1 MRIYLENENLRKIVY
16 DILNIFYA
24 KEEFTFVGENPD
36 ISIKNGLIEFENK
49 SYFFDSNLKLKQI
62 LFEILQEKNKK
73 SSDWGILT
81 GSKPL
86 KLLKNHSFDDL
97 KNIYKLKDN
106 KIDLLKSVKESQ
118 DKLIF
123 NPKSFNLYINIPFCP
138 QRCRYCSYPTIV
150 SKAVEKNLYVDFL
163 LKEISQINLP
173 KKLDTI
179 YLGGGTPSNL
189 SLKDLDRLL
198 SLINEKFI
206 FDEFTLE
213 AGRED
218 TLDFN
223 KLDLFKEKNVGR
235 ISLNPQT
242 FTRNVLE
249 NINRPIDFKNFKKIY
264 AYAKKLAFIVNMDF
278 IVGLFGENRESF
290 SKNFEILKDLRPDN
304 ITFHALAQKVGSKY
318 FEENINGNEIEA
330 IKIGKDIEKF
340 TKENSYKPYYL
351 YRQKNIIG
359 NLENIGYE
367 KENTPQRYNIL
378 INEELENI
386 IGLGMNSNSKLT
398 NGKKYRNERNLRDY
412 YKNIEKEISDKNK
425 LIENFI
431 NKPLQWGSER
441 RQSMN
446 VDNILFKNK
455 N

>member
-16 DILNIFYA
+16 DILNIFYS
-24 KEEFTFVGENPD
+24 KEDFTFVKENFD

-49 SYFFDSNLKLKQI
+49 SYFFDSNLKLKQV
-62 LFEILQEKNKK
+62 LFEILEEKNKK

-81 GSKPL
+81 GSKPS
-86 KLLKNHSFDDL
+86 KLLKNHSLDDL
-97 KNIYKLKDN
+97 KNIYKVSNN
-106 KIDLLKSVKESQ
+106 KIDLLKSIKENQ
-118 DKLIF
+118 DKLEF
-123 NPKSFNLYINIPFCP
+123 KSKAFNLYINIPFCP

-150 SKAVEKNLYVDFL
+150 SNTVEKNLYVDFL

-189 SLKDLDRLL
+189 SLKDLDMIL

-242 FTRNVLE
+242 FTSNVLE
-249 NINRPIDFKNFKKIY
+249 NINRPIDFYNFVKIY
-264 AYAKKLAFIVNMDF
+264 DYAKKLGFIVNMDF

-290 SKNFEILKDLRPDN
+290 SKNFEILKDLKPDN

-318 FEENINGNEIEA
+318 FEENINGDEIEA
-330 IKIGKDIEKF
+330 EKISKDIEKF

-386 IGLGMNSNSKLT
+386 IGLGMNANSKLT

-431 NKPLQWGSER
+431 NKPL
-441 RQSMN
+441 
-446 VDNILFKNK
+446 
-455 N
+455 

>member
-1 MRIYLENENLRKIVY
+1 MGKGNCKRDMRIYLENENLRKIVY
-16 DILNIFYA
+16 DILNIFYE
-24 KEEFTFVGENPD
+24 KEEFVFVEENPN

-49 SYFFDSNLKLKQI
+49 SYFFDSNLKLKQV
-62 LFEILQEKNKK
+62 LFEILEEKNNK

-81 GSKPL
+81 GSKPS
-86 KLLKNHSFDDL
+86 KLLKDHSLDDL
-97 KNIYKLKDN
+97 KNIYKVKDN
-106 KIDLLKSVKESQ
+106 KIYLLENIKKSQ
-118 DKLIF
+118 DKLEF
-123 NPKSFNLYINIPFCP
+123 DLKAFNLYINIPFCP

-150 SKAVEKNLYVDFL
+150 SNTVEKNLYVDFL
-163 LKEISQINLP
+163 LMEISQINLP

-189 SLKDLDRLL
+189 SLKDLDRIL

-242 FTRNVLE
+242 FTPNVLE
-249 NINRPIDFKNFKKIY
+249 NINRPIDFKNFVKIY
-264 AYAKKLAFIVNMDF
+264 EYAKKLGFIVNMDF

-290 SKNFEILKDLRPDN
+290 SKNFEILKDLLPDN

-318 FEENINGNEIEA
+318 FEENINGDEVEA
-330 IKIGKDIEKF
+330 EKISKDIEKF

-386 IGLGMNSNSKLT
+386 IGLGMNANSKLT

-412 YKNIEKEISDKNK
+412 YRNIEKEISDKNK

-431 NKPLQWGSER
+431 NKPL
-441 RQSMN
+441 
-446 VDNILFKNK
+446 
-455 N
+455 

>member
-1 MRIYLENENLRKIVY
+1 MKIYLENENLRKIVY

-97 KNIYKLKDN
+97 KNIYKLGDN

-138 QRCRYCSYPTIV
+138 KRCRYCSYPTIV

-290 SKNFEILKDLRPDN
+290 SKNFEILKNLRPDN

-340 TKENSYKPYYL
+340 TKENYYKPYYL

-386 IGLGMNSNSKLT
+386 IGLGMNANSKLT

-431 NKPLQWGSER
+431 NKPL
-441 RQSMN
+441 
-446 VDNILFKNK
+446 
-455 N
+455 

>member
-1 MRIYLENENLRKIVY
+1 MKIYLENENQRKIVY
-16 DILNIFYA
+16 DILNIFYD
-24 KEEFTFVGENPD
+24 KEDFSFVEKNPD
-36 ISIKNGLIEFENK
+36 ISIKNGLIESKNK

-62 LFEILQEKNKK
+62 LFEILEKENKK
-73 SSDWGILT
+73 TSDWGILT
-81 GSKPL
+81 GSKPS
-86 KLLKNHSFDDL
+86 KLLKNKTKEDL
-97 KNIYKLKDN
+97 KNTYKLKDN
-106 KIDLLKSVKESQ
+106 KINLLKAIKESQ
-118 DKLIF
+118 DKLEF
-123 NPKSFNLYINIPFCP
+123 DAKAFNLYINIPFCP

-150 SKAVEKNLYVDFL
+150 SKAVDKNLYVDFL
-163 LKEISQINLP
+163 LEEISKINLP

-189 SLKDLDRLL
+189 SVKDLDRIL

-218 TLDFN
+218 TLDFE
-223 KLDLFKEKNVGR
+223 KLALFKEKNVGR

-242 FTRNVLE
+242 FSANVLE
-249 NINRPIDFKNFKKIY
+249 NINRPINFENFVKIY
-264 AYAKKLAFIVNMDF
+264 AYSKELGFIVNMDF

-290 SKNFEILKDLRPDN
+290 SKNFEILKKLKPDN
-304 ITFHALAQKVGSKY
+304 ITFHSLAQKVGSKY
-318 FEENINGNEIEA
+318 FEENINGNESES
-330 IKIGKDIEKF
+330 IKIAKDIEIF
-340 TKENSYKPYYL
+340 TKENSYNPYYL

-367 KENTPQRYNIL
+367 KENTSQRYNIL

-386 IGLGMNSNSKLT
+386 IGLGMNANSKLM

-412 YKNIEKEISDKNK
+412 YKNIEKEIYDKNK

-431 NKPLQWGSER
+431 NKP
-441 RQSMN
+441 
-446 VDNILFKNK
+446 IH
-455 N
+455 

>member
-1 MRIYLENENLRKIVY
+1 MKIYLENDNLRKIVY
-16 DILNIFYA
+16 DILNIFYE
-24 KEEFTFVGENPD
+24 KDDFVFVEENPN

-62 LFEILQEKNKK
+62 LFEILEEKNKK

-81 GSKPL
+81 GSKPS
-86 KLLKNHSFDDL
+86 KLLKNHSLDDL
-97 KNIYKLKDN
+97 KNIYKVKDN
-106 KIDLLKSVKESQ
+106 KIYLLENIKKSQ
-118 DKLIF
+118 DKLKF
-123 NPKSFNLYINIPFCP
+123 DPKAFNLYINIPFCP

-150 SKAVEKNLYVDFL
+150 SSTVEKNLYVDFL

-173 KKLDTI
+173 KKLDTV

-189 SLKDLDRLL
+189 SLNDLDRILT
-198 SLINEKFI
+198 LINEKFI

-242 FTRNVLE
+242 FTSNVLE
-249 NINRPIDFKNFKKIY
+249 NINRPIDFYNFVKIY
-264 AYAKKLAFIVNMDF
+264 TYAKELGFIVNMDF

-318 FEENINGNEIEA
+318 FEENINGDEVEA
-330 IKIGKDIEKF
+330 EKISKDIEKF

-367 KENTPQRYNIL
+367 KGNIPQRYNIL

-386 IGLGMNSNSKLT
+386 IGLGMNANSKLT

-412 YKNIEKEISDKNK
+412 YKSIEKEISDKNK

-431 NKPLQWGSER
+431 EN
-441 RQSMN
+441 
-446 VDNILFKNK
+446 
-455 N
+455 

>member
-16 DILNIFYA
+16 DILNIFYE
-24 KEEFTFVGENPD
+24 KEEFVFVEENPN

-49 SYFFDSNLKLKQI
+49 SYFFDSNLKLKQV
-62 LFEILQEKNKK
+62 LFEILEEKNNK

-81 GSKPL
+81 GSKPS
-86 KLLKNHSFDDL
+86 KLLKDHSLDDL
-97 KNIYKLKDN
+97 KNIYKVKDN
-106 KIDLLKSVKESQ
+106 KIYLLENIKKSQ
-118 DKLIF
+118 DKLEF
-123 NPKSFNLYINIPFCP
+123 DLKAFNLYINIPFCP

-150 SKAVEKNLYVDFL
+150 SNTVEKNLYVDFL
-163 LKEISQINLP
+163 LMEISQINLP

-189 SLKDLDRLL
+189 SLKDLDRIL

-242 FTRNVLE
+242 FTPNVLE
-249 NINRPIDFKNFKKIY
+249 NINRPIDFKNFVKIY
-264 AYAKKLAFIVNMDF
+264 EYAKKLGFIVNMDF

-290 SKNFEILKDLRPDN
+290 SKNFEILKDLLPDN

-318 FEENINGNEIEA
+318 FEENINGDEVEA
-330 IKIGKDIEKF
+330 EKISKDIEKF

-386 IGLGMNSNSKLT
+386 IGLGMNANSKLT

-412 YKNIEKEISDKNK
+412 YRNIEKEISDKNK

-431 NKPLQWGSER
+431 NKPL
-441 RQSMN
+441 
-446 VDNILFKNK
+446 
-455 N
+455 

>member
-1 MRIYLENENLRKIVY
+1 MGKGNCKRDMRIYLENENLRKIVY
-16 DILNIFYA
+16 DILNTFYE
-24 KEEFTFVGENPD
+24 KEEFVFVEENPN

-49 SYFFDSNLKLKQI
+49 SYFFDSNLKLKQV
-62 LFEILQEKNKK
+62 LFEILEEKNKK

-81 GSKPL
+81 GSKPS
-86 KLLKNHSFDDL
+86 KLLKNHSLDDL

-106 KIDLLKSVKESQ
+106 KIDLLKSIKENQ
-118 DKLIF
+118 DKLEF
-123 NPKSFNLYINIPFCP
+123 NSKAFNLYINIPFCP
-138 QRCRYCSYPTIV
+138 QRCKYCAYPTIV
-150 SKAVEKNLYVDFL
+150 SSTVEKNLYVDSL

-173 KKLDTI
+173 KKLDTV

-189 SLKDLDRLL
+189 SLKDLDRIL
-198 SLINEKFI
+198 SLINYKFI

-223 KLDLFKEKNVGR
+223 KLNLFKEKNVGR

-242 FTRNVLE
+242 FTSNVLE
-249 NINRPIDFKNFKKIY
+249 NINRPIDFKNFVKIY
-264 AYAKKLAFIVNMDF
+264 TYAKELDFIVNMDF

-318 FEENINGNEIEA
+318 FEENINGDEIEA
-330 IKIGKDIEKF
+330 EKISKDIEKF

-386 IGLGMNSNSKLT
+386 VGLGMNANSKLT

-431 NKPLQWGSER
+431 NKPL
-441 RQSMN
+441 
-446 VDNILFKNK
+446 
-455 N
+455 

>member
-97 KNIYKLKDN
+97 KNIYKLGDN
-106 KIDLLKSVKESQ
+106 KIDLLRSVKESQ

-223 KLDLFKEKNVGR
+223 KLDLFKEKNIGR

-249 NINRPIDFKNFKKIY
+249 NINRPIDFENFKKIY
-264 AYAKKLAFIVNMDF
+264 AYAKKLGFIVNMDF

-290 SKNFEILKDLRPDN
+290 SKNFEILKNLRPDN

-330 IKIGKDIEKF
+330 IKIGKDIDKF

-378 INEELENI
+378 INEEFENI
-386 IGLGMNSNSKLT
+386 IGLGMNANSKLT

-431 NKPLQWGSER
+431 NKPL
-441 RQSMN
+441 
-446 VDNILFKNK
+446 
-455 N
+455 

>member
-1 MRIYLENENLRKIVY
+1 MKIYLENENLRKIVY
-16 DILNIFYA
+16 DILNIFYE
-24 KEEFTFVGENPD
+24 KEEFVFVEENPN

-49 SYFFDSNLKLKQI
+49 SYFFDSNLKLKQV
-62 LFEILQEKNKK
+62 LFEILENKNNK

-81 GSKPL
+81 GSKPS
-86 KLLKNHSFDDL
+86 KLLKNHSLYDL
-97 KNIYKLKDN
+97 KNTYKIKDN
-106 KIDLLKSVKESQ
+106 KIYLLENIKKSQ
-118 DKLIF
+118 DKLEF
-123 NPKSFNLYINIPFCP
+123 DPKAFNLYINIPFCP

-150 SKAVEKNLYVDFL
+150 SSTVEKNLYVDFL

-218 TLDFN
+218 TLDFK
-223 KLDLFKEKNVGR
+223 KLDLFKEKNIGR

-242 FTRNVLE
+242 FTPNVLE
-249 NINRPIDFKNFKKIY
+249 NINRPIDFKNFVKIY
-264 AYAKKLAFIVNMDF
+264 TYAKDLGFIVNMDF

-318 FEENINGNEIEA
+318 FEENINGDEA
-330 IKIGKDIEKF
+330 EAAKISRDIEKF

-386 IGLGMNSNSKLT
+386 IGLGMNANSKLT
-398 NGKKYRNERNLRDY
+398 NSKKYRNERNLRDY

-431 NKPLQWGSER
+431 EN
-441 RQSMN
+441 
-446 VDNILFKNK
+446 
-455 N
+455 

>member
-1 MRIYLENENLRKIVY
+1 MGKGNCKRDMKIYLENENLRKIVY
-16 DILNIFYA
+16 DILNIFYE
-24 KEEFTFVGENPD
+24 KEEFVFVEENPN

-49 SYFFDSNLKLKQI
+49 SYFFDSNLKLKQV
-62 LFEILQEKNKK
+62 LFEILENKNNK

-81 GSKPL
+81 GSKPS
-86 KLLKNHSFDDL
+86 KLLKNHSLYDL
-97 KNIYKLKDN
+97 KNTYIIKDN
-106 KIDLLKSVKESQ
+106 KIYLLENIKKSQ
-118 DKLIF
+118 DKLEF
-123 NPKSFNLYINIPFCP
+123 DPKAFNLYINIPFCP

-150 SKAVEKNLYVDFL
+150 SSTVEKNLYVDFL

-189 SLKDLDRLL
+189 SLNDLDRILT
-198 SLINEKFI
+198 LINEKFI

-242 FTRNVLE
+242 FTSNVLE
-249 NINRPIDFKNFKKIY
+249 NINRPIDFYNFVKIY
-264 AYAKKLAFIVNMDF
+264 TYAKELGFIVNMDF

-318 FEENINGNEIEA
+318 FEENINGDEVEA
-330 IKIGKDIEKF
+330 EKISKDIEKF

-367 KENTPQRYNIL
+367 KGNTPQRYNIL

-386 IGLGMNSNSKLT
+386 IGLGMNANSKLT

-412 YKNIEKEISDKNK
+412 YKSIEKEISDKNK

-431 NKPLQWGSER
+431 EN
-441 RQSMN
+441 
-446 VDNILFKNK
+446 
-455 N
+455 

>member
-1 MRIYLENENLRKIVY
+1 MGKGNCKRDMRIYLENENLRKIVY
-16 DILNIFYA
+16 DILNIFYE
-24 KEEFTFVGENPD
+24 KEEFVFVEENPN

-49 SYFFDSNLKLKQI
+49 SYFFDSNLKLKQV
-62 LFEILQEKNKK
+62 LFEILEEKNKK

-81 GSKPL
+81 GSKPS
-86 KLLKNHSFDDL
+86 KLLKNHSLDDL
-97 KNIYKLKDN
+97 KNIYKVKDN
-106 KIDLLKSVKESQ
+106 KIYLLENIKKSQ
-118 DKLIF
+118 DKLKF
-123 NPKSFNLYINIPFCP
+123 DPKAFNLYINIPFCP

-150 SKAVEKNLYVDFL
+150 SSTVEKNLYVDFL
-163 LKEISQINLP
+163 LKEISQINFP
-173 KKLDTI
+173 KKLDTV

-189 SLKDLDRLL
+189 SLNDLDSIL

-206 FDEFTLE
+206 FEEFTLE

-242 FTRNVLE
+242 FTPNVLE
-249 NINRPIDFKNFKKIY
+249 NINRPIDFKNFVKIY
-264 AYAKKLAFIVNMDF
+264 TYAKKLGFIVNMDF
-278 IVGLFGENRESF
+278 IVGLFRENRESF
-290 SKNFEILKDLRPDN
+290 SKNFEILKDLKPDN

-318 FEENINGNEIEA
+318 FEENINGDEIEA
-330 IKIGKDIEKF
+330 EKISKDIEKF

-367 KENTPQRYNIL
+367 IENTPQRYNIL

-386 IGLGMNSNSKLT
+386 IGLGMNANSKLT

-431 NKPLQWGSER
+431 EN
-441 RQSMN
+441 
-446 VDNILFKNK
+446 
-455 N
+455 

>member
-1 MRIYLENENLRKIVY
+1 MKIYLENENLRKIVY
-16 DILNIFYA
+16 DILNIFYT

-36 ISIKNGLIEFENK
+36 ISIKNGLIESENK

-97 KNIYKLKDN
+97 KNIYKLGDN

-249 NINRPIDFKNFKKIY
+249 NINRPIDFENFKKIY
-264 AYAKKLAFIVNMDF
+264 AYAKKLGFIVNMDF

-290 SKNFEILKDLRPDN
+290 SKNFEILKNLRPDN

-367 KENTPQRYNIL
+367 KENTLQRYNIL

-386 IGLGMNSNSKLT
+386 IGLGMNANSKLT

-431 NKPLQWGSER
+431 NKPL
-441 RQSMN
+441 
-446 VDNILFKNK
+446 
-455 N
+455 

>member
-1 MRIYLENENLRKIVY
+1 MGKGNCKRDMKIYLENENLRKIVY
-16 DILNIFYA
+16 DILNIFYE
-24 KEEFTFVGENPD
+24 KEEFVFVEENPN

-49 SYFFDSNLKLKQI
+49 SYFFDSNLKLKQV
-62 LFEILQEKNKK
+62 LFEILENKNNK

-81 GSKPL
+81 GSKPS
-86 KLLKNHSFDDL
+86 KLLKNHSLYDL
-97 KNIYKLKDN
+97 KNTYKIKDN
-106 KIDLLKSVKESQ
+106 KIYLLENIKKSQ
-118 DKLIF
+118 DKLEF
-123 NPKSFNLYINIPFCP
+123 DPKAFNLYINIPFCP

-150 SKAVEKNLYVDFL
+150 SSTVEKNLYVDFL

-218 TLDFN
+218 TLDFK
-223 KLDLFKEKNVGR
+223 KLDLFKEKNIGR

-242 FTRNVLE
+242 FTPNVLE
-249 NINRPIDFKNFKKIY
+249 NINRPIDFKNFVKIY
-264 AYAKKLAFIVNMDF
+264 TYAKDLGFIVNMDF

-290 SKNFEILKDLRPDN
+290 SKNFKILKDLRPDN

-318 FEENINGNEIEA
+318 FEENINGDEA
-330 IKIGKDIEKF
+330 EAAKISRDIEKF

-386 IGLGMNSNSKLT
+386 IGLGMNANSKLT
-398 NGKKYRNERNLRDY
+398 NSKKYRNERNLRDY

-431 NKPLQWGSER
+431 EN
-441 RQSMN
+441 
-446 VDNILFKNK
+446 
-455 N
+455 

>member
-1 MRIYLENENLRKIVY
+1 MRIYLKNENLRKIVY
-16 DILNIFYA
+16 DILNIFYE
-24 KEEFTFVGENPD
+24 KEEFIFVEENPN

-49 SYFFDSNLKLKQI
+49 SYFFDSNLKLKQV
-62 LFEILQEKNKK
+62 LFEILEEKNKK

-81 GSKPL
+81 GSKPS
-86 KLLKNHSFDDL
+86 KLLKNHSFSDL
-97 KNIYKLKDN
+97 KNIYKVSNN
-106 KIDLLKSVKESQ
+106 KIDLLKSIKENQ
-118 DKLIF
+118 DKLKF
-123 NPKSFNLYINIPFCP
+123 NSKAFNLYINIPFCP

-150 SKAVEKNLYVDFL
+150 SSTVEKNLYVDFL

-173 KKLDTI
+173 KKLDTV

-189 SLKDLDRLL
+189 SLKDLDRIL

-218 TLDFN
+218 TLDFD

-242 FTRNVLE
+242 FTSNVLE
-249 NINRPIDFKNFKKIY
+249 NINRPIDFKNFVKIY
-264 AYAKKLAFIVNMDF
+264 TYAKELGFIVNMDF

-318 FEENINGNEIEA
+318 FEENINGDEIEA
-330 IKIGKDIEKF
+330 EKISKDIEKF

-386 IGLGMNSNSKLT
+386 IGLGMNANSKLT

-431 NKPLQWGSER
+431 NKPL
-441 RQSMN
+441 
-446 VDNILFKNK
+446 
-455 N
+455 

>member
-1 MRIYLENENLRKIVY
+1 MGKGNCKRDMKIYLENENLRKIVY
-16 DILNIFYA
+16 DILNIFYE
-24 KEEFTFVGENPD
+24 KEDFVFVEENPN

-49 SYFFDSNLKLKQI
+49 SYFFDSNLKLKQV
-62 LFEILQEKNKK
+62 LFEILEEKNKK

-81 GSKPL
+81 GSKPS
-86 KLLKNHSFDDL
+86 KLLKDHSLDNL
-97 KNIYKLKDN
+97 KNIYKVKDN
-106 KIDLLKSVKESQ
+106 KIYLLENIKKSQ
-118 DKLIF
+118 DKLKF
-123 NPKSFNLYINIPFCP
+123 DPKAFNLYINIPFCP

-150 SKAVEKNLYVDFL
+150 SSTVEKNLYVDFL
-163 LKEISQINLP
+163 LNEISQINFP

-189 SLKDLDRLL
+189 SLKDLDRIL

-218 TLDFN
+218 TLDFK

-242 FTRNVLE
+242 FTTNVLE
-249 NINRPIDFKNFKKIY
+249 NINRPIDFKNFVKIY
-264 AYAKKLAFIVNMDF
+264 TYAKKLGFIVNMDF
-278 IVGLFGENRESF
+278 IIGLFGENRESF

-318 FEENINGNEIEA
+318 FEENINGDEVEA
-330 IKIGKDIEKF
+330 EKISKDIEKF

-367 KENTPQRYNIL
+367 RVNTPQRYNIL

-386 IGLGMNSNSKLT
+386 IGLGMNANSKLT

-412 YKNIEKEISDKNK
+412 YKNIDKEISDKNK

-431 NKPLQWGSER
+431 EN
-441 RQSMN
+441 
-446 VDNILFKNK
+446 
-455 N
+455 

>member
-1 MRIYLENENLRKIVY
+1 MGKGNCKRDMKIYLENENLRKIVY
-16 DILNIFYA
+16 DILNIFYE
-24 KEEFTFVGENPD
+24 KEEFVFVEENPN

-49 SYFFDSNLKLKQI
+49 SYFFDSNLKLKQV
-62 LFEILQEKNKK
+62 LFEILENKNNK

-81 GSKPL
+81 GSKPS
-86 KLLKNHSFDDL
+86 KLLKNHSLYDL
-97 KNIYKLKDN
+97 KNTYKIKDN
-106 KIDLLKSVKESQ
+106 KIYLLENIKKSQ
-118 DKLIF
+118 DKLEF
-123 NPKSFNLYINIPFCP
+123 DPKAFNLYINIPFCP

-150 SKAVEKNLYVDFL
+150 SSTVEKNLYVDFL

-218 TLDFN
+218 TLDFK
-223 KLDLFKEKNVGR
+223 KLDLFKEKNIGR

-242 FTRNVLE
+242 FTPNVLE
-249 NINRPIDFKNFKKIY
+249 NINRPIDFKNFVKIY
-264 AYAKKLAFIVNMDF
+264 TYAKDLGFIVNMDF

-318 FEENINGNEIEA
+318 FEENINGDEA
-330 IKIGKDIEKF
+330 EAAKISRDIEKF

-386 IGLGMNSNSKLT
+386 IGLGMNANSKLT
-398 NGKKYRNERNLRDY
+398 NSKKYRNERNLRDY

-431 NKPLQWGSER
+431 EN
-441 RQSMN
+441 
-446 VDNILFKNK
+446 
-455 N
+455 

>member
-16 DILNIFYA
+16 DILNIFYE
-24 KEEFTFVGENPD
+24 KEEFVFVEENPN

-49 SYFFDSNLKLKQI
+49 SYFFDSNLKLKQV
-62 LFEILQEKNKK
+62 LFEILEEKNKK

-81 GSKPL
+81 GSKPS
-86 KLLKNHSFDDL
+86 KLLKNHSLDDL
-97 KNIYKLKDN
+97 KNIYKVKDN
-106 KIDLLKSVKESQ
+106 KIYLLENIKKSQ
-118 DKLIF
+118 DKLKF
-123 NPKSFNLYINIPFCP
+123 DPKAFNLYINIPFCP

-150 SKAVEKNLYVDFL
+150 SSTVEKNLYVDFL

-173 KKLDTI
+173 KKLDTV

-189 SLKDLDRLL
+189 SLKDLERIL

-242 FTRNVLE
+242 FTSNVLE
-249 NINRPIDFKNFKKIY
+249 NINRPIDFYNFVKIY
-264 AYAKKLAFIVNMDF
+264 TYAKELGFIVNMDF

-318 FEENINGNEIEA
+318 FEENINGDEDQA
-330 IKIGKDIEKF
+330 VKISKDIEKF
-340 TKENSYKPYYL
+340 TKKNSYKPYYL

-386 IGLGMNSNSKLT
+386 IGLGMNANSKLT

-412 YKNIEKEISDKNK
+412 YKNIDKEISDKNK
-425 LIENFI
+425 LIENFC
-431 NKPLQWGSER
+431 K
-441 RQSMN
+441 
-446 VDNILFKNK
+446 
-455 N
+455 

>member
-97 KNIYKLKDN
+97 KNIYKLGDN

-249 NINRPIDFKNFKKIY
+249 NINRPIDFENFKKIY
-264 AYAKKLAFIVNMDF
+264 AYAKKLGFIVNMDF

-290 SKNFEILKDLRPDN
+290 SKNFEILKNLRPDN

-330 IKIGKDIEKF
+330 IKIGKDIDKF

-378 INEELENI
+378 INEEFENI
-386 IGLGMNSNSKLT
+386 IGLGMNANSKLT

-431 NKPLQWGSER
+431 NKPL
-441 RQSMN
+441 
-446 VDNILFKNK
+446 
-455 N
+455 

>member
-1 MRIYLENENLRKIVY
+1 MKIYLENEKLRKIVY
-16 DILNIFYA
+16 DILNIFYE
-24 KEEFTFVGENPD
+24 KEEFIFVEENPN
-36 ISIKNGLIEFENK
+36 ISIKDGLIEFENK
-49 SYFFDSNLKLKQI
+49 SYFFDSNLKLKQV
-62 LFEILQEKNKK
+62 LFEILEEKNKK

-81 GSKPL
+81 GSKPS
-86 KLLKNHSFDDL
+86 KLLKNHSLDDL
-97 KNIYKLKDN
+97 KNIYKVKDN
-106 KIDLLKSVKESQ
+106 KIYLLENIKKSQ
-118 DKLIF
+118 DKLKF
-123 NPKSFNLYINIPFCP
+123 DPKDFNLYINIPFCP

-150 SKAVEKNLYVDFL
+150 SSAVEKNLYVDFL

-189 SLKDLDRLL
+189 SLNDLDRIL

-218 TLDFN
+218 TLDFK

-242 FTRNVLE
+242 FTPNVLE
-249 NINRPIDFKNFKKIY
+249 NINRPIDFKNFVKIY
-264 AYAKKLAFIVNMDF
+264 TYAKKLGFIVNMDF

-318 FEENINGNEIEA
+318 FEENINGDEVEA
-330 IKIGKDIEKF
+330 EKISKDIEKF

-367 KENTPQRYNIL
+367 SENTPQRYNIL

-386 IGLGMNSNSKLT
+386 IGLGMNANSKLT

-431 NKPLQWGSER
+431 EN
-441 RQSMN
+441 
-446 VDNILFKNK
+446 
-455 N
+455 

>member
-16 DILNIFYA
+16 DILNIFYE
-24 KEEFTFVGENPD
+24 KEEFVFVEENPN

-49 SYFFDSNLKLKQI
+49 SYFFDSNLKLKQV
-62 LFEILQEKNKK
+62 LFEILEEKNKN

-81 GSKPL
+81 GSKPS
-86 KLLKNHSFDDL
+86 KLLKNHSLDDL
-97 KNIYKLKDN
+97 KNIYKVKDN
-106 KIDLLKSVKESQ
+106 KIYLLENIKKSQ
-118 DKLIF
+118 DKLKF
-123 NPKSFNLYINIPFCP
+123 DPKAFNLYINIPFCP

-150 SKAVEKNLYVDFL
+150 SSAVEKNLYVDFL

-189 SLKDLDRLL
+189 SLNDLDRILT
-198 SLINEKFI
+198 LINEKFI

-218 TLDFN
+218 TLDFK

-242 FTRNVLE
+242 FTPNVLE
-249 NINRPIDFKNFKKIY
+249 NINRPIDSKNFVKIY
-264 AYAKKLAFIVNMDF
+264 TYAKELGFIVNMDF

-318 FEENINGNEIEA
+318 FEENINGDEVEA
-330 IKIGKDIEKF
+330 EKISKDIEKF

-386 IGLGMNSNSKLT
+386 IGLGMNANSKLT

-425 LIENFI
+425 LIENLI
-431 NKPLQWGSER
+431 EN
-441 RQSMN
+441 
-446 VDNILFKNK
+446 
-455 N
+455 

>member
-1 MRIYLENENLRKIVY
+1 MKIYLENENQRKIVY
-16 DILNIFYA
+16 DILNIFYE
-24 KEEFTFVGENPD
+24 KEDFSFVEKNPD
-36 ISIKNGLIEFENK
+36 ILIKNGLIESKNK

-62 LFEILQEKNKK
+62 LFEILEKESKK
-73 SSDWGILT
+73 TSDWGILT
-81 GSKPL
+81 GSKPS
-86 KLLKNHSFDDL
+86 KLLKNRSFDDL

-106 KIDLLKSVKESQ
+106 KINLLKAIKESQ
-118 DKLIF
+118 DKLKF
-123 NPKSFNLYINIPFCP
+123 DAKNFNLYINIPFCP

-150 SKAVEKNLYVDFL
+150 SNTVEKNLYVDFL
-163 LKEISQINLP
+163 LEEISKINLP

-189 SLKDLDRLL
+189 SVKDLDRIL

-206 FDEFTLE
+206 FNEFTLE

-218 TLDFN
+218 TLDFE
-223 KLDLFKEKNVGR
+223 KLALFKEKNIGR

-242 FTRNVLE
+242 FSVNVLE
-249 NINRPIDFKNFKKIY
+249 NINRPINFYNFVKIY
-264 AYAKKLAFIVNMDF
+264 DYAKKLGFIVNMDF

-290 SKNFEILKDLRPDN
+290 SKNFEILKKLKPDN

-318 FEENINGNEIEA
+318 FEENINGNESES
-330 IKIGKDIEKF
+330 IKIAKDIEIF

-367 KENTPQRYNIL
+367 KENTSQRYNIL

-386 IGLGMNSNSKLT
+386 IGLGMNANSKLM

-412 YKNIEKEISDKNK
+412 YKNIEKEIYDKNK

-431 NKPLQWGSER
+431 NKPLH
-441 RQSMN
+441 
-446 VDNILFKNK
+446 
-455 N
+455 

>member
-16 DILNIFYA
+16 DILNIFYE
-24 KEEFTFVGENPD
+24 KEEFVFVEENPN

-62 LFEILQEKNKK
+62 LFEILEEKNKK

-81 GSKPL
+81 GSKPS
-86 KLLKNHSFDDL
+86 KLLKNHSLDDL
-97 KNIYKLKDN
+97 KNIYKVSNN
-106 KIDLLKSVKESQ
+106 KIDLLKSIKENQ
-118 DKLIF
+118 DKLEF
-123 NPKSFNLYINIPFCP
+123 NSKAFNLYINIPFCP

-150 SKAVEKNLYVDFL
+150 SNTVEKNLYVDFL
-163 LKEISQINLP
+163 LREISQINLP

-189 SLKDLDRLL
+189 SLKDLDRIL

-206 FDEFTLE
+206 FEEFTLE

-242 FTRNVLE
+242 FTSNVLE
-249 NINRPIDFKNFKKIY
+249 NINRPIDFYNFVKIY
-264 AYAKKLAFIVNMDF
+264 TYAKELGFIVNMDF

-318 FEENINGNEIEA
+318 FEENINGDEVEA
-330 IKIGKDIEKF
+330 EKISKDIEKF

-386 IGLGMNSNSKLT
+386 IGLGMNANSKLT

-431 NKPLQWGSER
+431 NKPL
-441 RQSMN
+441 
-446 VDNILFKNK
+446 
-455 N
+455 

>member
-1 MRIYLENENLRKIVY
+1 MKIYLENENLRKIVY
-16 DILNIFYA
+16 DILNIFYE
-24 KEEFTFVGENPD
+24 KEEFVFVEENPN

-49 SYFFDSNLKLKQI
+49 SYFFDSNLKLKQV
-62 LFEILQEKNKK
+62 LFEILENKNNK

-81 GSKPL
+81 GSKPS
-86 KLLKNHSFDDL
+86 KLLKNHSLYDL
-97 KNIYKLKDN
+97 KNTYIIKDN
-106 KIDLLKSVKESQ
+106 KIYLLENIKKSQ
-118 DKLIF
+118 DKLEF
-123 NPKSFNLYINIPFCP
+123 DPKAFNLYINIPFCP

-150 SKAVEKNLYVDFL
+150 SSTVEKNLYVDFL

-189 SLKDLDRLL
+189 SLNDLDRILT
-198 SLINEKFI
+198 LINEKFI

-242 FTRNVLE
+242 FTSNVLE
-249 NINRPIDFKNFKKIY
+249 NINRPIDFYNFVKIY
-264 AYAKKLAFIVNMDF
+264 TYAKELGFIVNMDF

-318 FEENINGNEIEA
+318 FEENINGDEVEA
-330 IKIGKDIEKF
+330 EKISKDIEKF

-367 KENTPQRYNIL
+367 KGNTPQRYNIL

-386 IGLGMNSNSKLT
+386 IGLGMNANSKLT

-412 YKNIEKEISDKNK
+412 YKSIEKEISDKNK

-431 NKPLQWGSER
+431 EN
-441 RQSMN
+441 
-446 VDNILFKNK
+446 
-455 N
+455 

>member
-16 DILNIFYA
+16 DILNTFYE
-24 KEEFTFVGENPD
+24 KEEFVFVEENPN

-49 SYFFDSNLKLKQI
+49 SYFFDSNLKLKQV
-62 LFEILQEKNKK
+62 LFEILEEKNKK

-81 GSKPL
+81 GSKPS
-86 KLLKNHSFDDL
+86 KLLKNHSLDDL

-106 KIDLLKSVKESQ
+106 KIDLLKSIKENQ
-118 DKLIF
+118 DKLEF
-123 NPKSFNLYINIPFCP
+123 NSKAFNLYINIPFCP
-138 QRCRYCSYPTIV
+138 QRCKYCAYPTIV
-150 SKAVEKNLYVDFL
+150 SSTVEKNLYVDSL

-173 KKLDTI
+173 KKLDTV

-189 SLKDLDRLL
+189 SLKDLDRIL
-198 SLINEKFI
+198 SLINYKFI

-223 KLDLFKEKNVGR
+223 KLNLFKEKNVGR

-242 FTRNVLE
+242 FTSNVLE
-249 NINRPIDFKNFKKIY
+249 NINRPIDFKNFVKIY
-264 AYAKKLAFIVNMDF
+264 TYAKELDFIVNMDF

-318 FEENINGNEIEA
+318 FEENINGDEIEA
-330 IKIGKDIEKF
+330 EKISKDIEKF

-386 IGLGMNSNSKLT
+386 VGLGMNANSKLT

-431 NKPLQWGSER
+431 NKPL
-441 RQSMN
+441 
-446 VDNILFKNK
+446 
-455 N
+455 

>member
-16 DILNIFYA
+16 DILNIFYE
-24 KEEFTFVGENPD
+24 KEEFVFVEENPN

-49 SYFFDSNLKLKQI
+49 SYFFDSNLKLKQV
-62 LFEILQEKNKK
+62 LFEILEEKNKK

-81 GSKPL
+81 GSKPS
-86 KLLKNHSFDDL
+86 KLLKNHSLDDL
-97 KNIYKLKDN
+97 KNIYKVKDN
-106 KIDLLKSVKESQ
+106 KIYLLENIKKSQ
-118 DKLIF
+118 DKLKF
-123 NPKSFNLYINIPFCP
+123 DPKAFNLYINIPFCP

-150 SKAVEKNLYVDFL
+150 SSTVEKNLYVDFL

-173 KKLDTI
+173 KKLDTV

-189 SLKDLDRLL
+189 SLKDLDRIL

-218 TLDFN
+218 TLDFK

-242 FTRNVLE
+242 FTPNVLE
-249 NINRPIDFKNFKKIY
+249 NINRPIDFKNFVKIY
-264 AYAKKLAFIVNMDF
+264 TYAKKLGFIVNMDF
-278 IVGLFGENRESF
+278 IVGLFGENMESF
-290 SKNFEILKDLRPDN
+290 SKNFEILKDLKPDN

-318 FEENINGNEIEA
+318 FEENINGDEVEA
-330 IKIGKDIEKF
+330 EKISKDIEKF

-367 KENTPQRYNIL
+367 KGNTPQRYNIL

-386 IGLGMNSNSKLT
+386 IGLGMNANSKLT
-398 NGKKYRNERNLRDY
+398 KGKKYRNERNLRDY

-431 NKPLQWGSER
+431 EN
-441 RQSMN
+441 
-446 VDNILFKNK
+446 
-455 N
+455 

>member
-1 MRIYLENENLRKIVY
+1 MKIYLENEKLRKIVY
-16 DILNIFYA
+16 DILNIFYE
-24 KEEFTFVGENPD
+24 KEEFIFVEENPN
-36 ISIKNGLIEFENK
+36 ISIKDGLIEFENK
-49 SYFFDSNLKLKQI
+49 SYFFDSNLKLKQV
-62 LFEILQEKNKK
+62 LFEILEEKNKK

-81 GSKPL
+81 GSKPS
-86 KLLKNHSFDDL
+86 KLLKNHSLDDL
-97 KNIYKLKDN
+97 KNIYKVKDN
-106 KIDLLKSVKESQ
+106 KIYLLENIKKSQ
-118 DKLIF
+118 DKLKF
-123 NPKSFNLYINIPFCP
+123 DPKAFNLYINIPFCP

-150 SKAVEKNLYVDFL
+150 SSTVEKNLYVDFL

-189 SLKDLDRLL
+189 SLNDLDRILT
-198 SLINEKFI
+198 LINEKFI
-206 FDEFTLE
+206 FDELTLE

-218 TLDFN
+218 TLDFK

-242 FTRNVLE
+242 FTTKVLE
-249 NINRPIDFKNFKKIY
+249 NINRPIDFKNFVKIY
-264 AYAKKLAFIVNMDF
+264 IYAKELGFIVNMDF
-278 IVGLFGENRESF
+278 IIGLFGENRESF

-304 ITFHALAQKVGSKY
+304 ITLHALAQKVGSKY
-318 FEENINGNEIEA
+318 FEENINGDEIEA
-330 IKIGKDIEKF
+330 EKISKDIEKF

-367 KENTPQRYNIL
+367 RENTPQRYNIL

-386 IGLGMNSNSKLT
+386 IGLGMNANSKLT

-412 YKNIEKEISDKNK
+412 YKNIEKEIFDKNK

-431 NKPLQWGSER
+431 NKPL
-441 RQSMN
+441 
-446 VDNILFKNK
+446 
-455 N
+455 

>member
-16 DILNIFYA
+16 DILNIFYE
-24 KEEFTFVGENPD
+24 KEEFVFVEENPN

-49 SYFFDSNLKLKQI
+49 SYFFDSNLKLKQV
-62 LFEILQEKNKK
+62 LFEILEEKNNK

-81 GSKPL
+81 GSKPS
-86 KLLKNHSFDDL
+86 KLLKDYSLEDF
-97 KNIYKLKDN
+97 KNIYKVKDN
-106 KIDLLKSVKESQ
+106 KIYLLENIKKSQ
-118 DKLIF
+118 DKLKF
-123 NPKSFNLYINIPFCP
+123 DFKAFNLYINIPFCP

-150 SKAVEKNLYVDFL
+150 SNTVEKNTYVDFL
-163 LKEISQINLP
+163 LKEISQIKLP

-189 SLKDLDRLL
+189 SLKDLDRIL

-242 FTRNVLE
+242 FTPNVLE
-249 NINRPIDFKNFKKIY
+249 NINRPIDFKNFVKIY
-264 AYAKKLAFIVNMDF
+264 TYAKELGFIVNMDF

-290 SKNFEILKDLRPDN
+290 SKNFEILKDLRPYN

-318 FEENINGNEIEA
+318 FEENINGDENEA
-330 IKIGKDIEKF
+330 VKISKDIEKF

-386 IGLGMNSNSKLT
+386 IGLGMNANSKLT

-431 NKPLQWGSER
+431 NKPL
-441 RQSMN
+441 
-446 VDNILFKNK
+446 
-455 N
+455 

>member
-16 DILNIFYA
+16 DILNIFYE
-24 KEEFTFVGENPD
+24 KEEFVFVEENPN

-49 SYFFDSNLKLKQI
+49 SYFFDSNLKLKQV
-62 LFEILQEKNKK
+62 LFEILEEKNKK

-86 KLLKNHSFDDL
+86 KLLKNHSLDDL
-97 KNIYKLKDN
+97 KNIYKVSNN
-106 KIDLLKSVKESQ
+106 KIDLLKSIKENQ
-118 DKLIF
+118 GKLEF
-123 NPKSFNLYINIPFCP
+123 NSKAFNLYINIPFCP

-150 SKAVEKNLYVDFL
+150 SSTVEKNLYVDFL

-173 KKLDTI
+173 KKLDTV

-189 SLKDLDRLL
+189 SLKDLDRIL
-198 SLINEKFI
+198 SLINEKFV

-218 TLDFN
+218 TLDFD

-242 FTRNVLE
+242 FTSNILE
-249 NINRPIDFKNFKKIY
+249 NINRPIDFKNFVKIY
-264 AYAKKLAFIVNMDF
+264 TYTKELGFIVNMDF

-290 SKNFEILKDLRPDN
+290 SKNFEILKDLTPDN

-318 FEENINGNEIEA
+318 FEENINGDEDQA
-330 IKIGKDIEKF
+330 VKISKDIEKF

-386 IGLGMNSNSKLT
+386 IGLGMNANSKLT

-431 NKPLQWGSER
+431 NKPL
-441 RQSMN
+441 
-446 VDNILFKNK
+446 
-455 N
+455 

>member
-24 KEEFTFVGENPD
+24 KEKITFVGENPD

-97 KNIYKLKDN
+97 KNIYKLGDN

-249 NINRPIDFKNFKKIY
+249 NINRPIDFENFKKIY
-264 AYAKKLAFIVNMDF
+264 AYAKKLGFIVNMDF

-290 SKNFEILKDLRPDN
+290 SKNFEILKNLRPDN

-340 TKENSYKPYYL
+340 TKENYYKPYYL

-367 KENTPQRYNIL
+367 KENTSQRYNIL

-386 IGLGMNSNSKLT
+386 IGLGMNANSKLT

-431 NKPLQWGSER
+431 NKPL
-441 RQSMN
+441 
-446 VDNILFKNK
+446 
-455 N
+455 